1 MSNKMIYKN
10 INQGI
15 VEDVDVAK
23 GIVTGYFSSF
33 NNIDSDN
40 DVIVKGAYKKTIA
53 ENGVNGKNR
62 IMHLLQHNP
71 LMPLA
76 KPSELIED
84 MKGLRFVSKITETS
98 YGKDVIKLYAEGVF
112 NEHSVGFEII
122 KAENKSGYREINE
135 IKLWEGSTVTW
146 GANPNT
152 PVESLKSWDKPKSED
167 MIAKFCNILRKG
179 DMTDDTMIQ
188 LEIGLKQIQEHLK
201 ALEEQSVIIEESEAT
216 QFEIKEDPTIAMALE
231 FEYIQKLKKFI

>member
-1 MSNKMIYKN
+1 MIYKN
-10 INQGI
+10 ISQGI
-15 VEDVDVAK
+15 IEDVDDVK
-23 GIVTGYFSSF
+23 GIVTGYFSAF
-33 NNIDSDN
+33 NNIDSDG
-40 DVIVKGAYKKTIA
+40 DVIVSGAYKKTVA
-53 ENGVNGKNR
+53 ENGPQGKNR

-76 KPSELIED
+76 KPMDLMED
-84 MKGLRFVSKITETS
+84 AKGLRFTSKITETS

-122 KAENKSGYREINE
+122 KADNKAGYREIRE

-152 PVESLKSWDKPKSED
+152 PIESMKSWDQPKSEE
-167 MIAKFCNILRKG
+167 MIAKFCNILRNG
-179 DMTDDTMIQ
+179 NLSDESMIQ

-201 ALEEQSVIIEESEAT
+201 ALNTNSVLAVESDDS
-216 QFEIKEDPTIAMALE
+216 QFTTVQDPTLSMALE
-231 FEYIQKLKKFI
+231 FEYIPKLKKFI